1 MEQPCGVIPG
11 QARDGSFKQDI
22 AHMSKTE
29 FDPTY
34 LLEQISI
41 GDRSRRWLLGSG
53 TGACD
58 ALTCQ
63 GQKFQAK
70 HRKQRSIQFLTPY
83 FSKTS
88 VLRDNSWVAGAELAI
103 TPGITPGTGACNVL
117 TCQGQKFQ
125 ARHRPQVR
133 NQKSSYLHLGRRL
146 LKKISISVLGTRTG
160 DNFCRS
166 GTRAGD
172 YTCIRPG
179 AGALQC
185 PNCQGQKFQA
195 RHCPF
200 AQNRSR
206 SMHLC
211 LG

>member
-34 LLEQISI
+34 LLKQISI

-58 ALTCQ
+58 VLTCQ

-70 HRKQRSIQFLTPY
+70 HRKQRSIQLLTPY
-83 FSKTS
+83 FSKRL
-88 VLRDNSWVAGAELAI
+88 VLRDNSWSAGAELAI

-117 TCQGQKFQ
+117 TCHRSFKPDIARRSKTWIQLPTPGTTPSQKD
-125 ARHRPQVR
+125 R
-133 NQKSSYLHLGRRL
+133 Y
-146 LKKISISVLGTRTG
+146 ISIG
-160 DNFCRS
+160 D
-166 GTRAGD
+166 
-172 YTCIRPG
+172 
-179 AGALQC
+179 
-185 PNCQGQKFQA
+185 PNW
-195 RHCPF
+195 R
-200 AQNRSR
+200 
-206 SMHLC
+206 
-211 LG
+211 